1 MSRANKTRMQPAPA
15 TERSVRAIRGV
26 ASLSLQARDG
36 VLYAQASGL
45 VTMAGAVEIYS
56 EMAPAMGES
65 LAACLD
71 YSRTLLAITEDE
83 LDLLYRTPGP
93 GPQVLA
99 MAWVVPD
106 ETTAELWQGQVD
118 RFASRGLLRFVT
130 HHPQDAQEWATEQAA
145 RRAADREWHRQRRA
159 QT

>member
-118 RFASRGLLRFVT
+118 RFAMVGLRRFVT
-130 HHPQDAQEWATEQAA
+130 HHPQDAQEWATEQARSA
-145 RRAADREWHRQRRA
+145 AADRQQHRQRRA
-159 QT
+159 QP